1 MIQINDKC
9 FYDGIDNCLVSYN
22 SISLIEALN
31 LLFNLQIDSN
41 KSIINNN
48 FTRLVVVSEDKE
60 SSREFFAKG
69 FVETLTLFKEQ
80 FKIPVVVE
88 DSYNKTSDNWIIKLD
103 NKYKEAYDGY
113 QKSIMIESK
122 STSMVKRTTRRK
134 KSNADN
140 LETNYY
146 KTGSS

>member
-9 FYDGIDNCLVSYN
+9 FYDEIDNSLVSY
-22 SISLIEALN
+22 SSVSLIEALN

-48 FTRLVVVSEDKE
+48 FTRLVIASEDKE
-60 SSREFFAKG
+60 SIEELFVKG

-80 FKIPVVVE
+80 FKILIIVE

-103 NKYKEAYDGY
+103 NKYKEAYGDY
-113 QKSIMIESK
+113 IKSVMIENK
-122 STSMVKRTTRRK
+122 TNVKPKRTTRRK

-140 LETNYY
+140 LETN
-146 KTGSS
+146 

>member
-9 FYDGIDNCLVSYN
+9 FYNEIDNCLISYN
-22 SISLIEALN
+22 SVSLIEALN

-48 FTRLVVVSEDKE
+48 FTRLVIASEDKE

-69 FVETLTLFKEQ
+69 FVETLTLLKEQ

-88 DSYNKTSDNWIIKLD
+88 DSYNKTSGNWIIKLD

-113 QKSIMIESK
+113 LKSIMSIRLADTALMK
-122 STSMVKRTTRRK
+122 LRR
-134 KSNADN
+134 
-140 LETNYY
+140 
-146 KTGSS
+146 

>member
-9 FYDGIDNCLVSYN
+9 FYDEIDNCLISYN
-22 SISLIEALN
+22 SVSLIEALN

-48 FTRLVVVSEDKE
+48 FTRLVIVSEDIELCEE
-60 SSREFFAKG
+60 SIAEFFAKG
-69 FVETLTLFKEQ
+69 FVETLTLLEEQ
-80 FKIPVVVE
+80 FKIPIIVE

-113 QKSIMIESK
+113 IKSIMIENKPSTSK
-122 STSMVKRTTRRK
+122 SKRTRRK
-134 KSNADN
+134 KSNANN
-140 LETNYY
+140 L
-146 KTGSS
+146 

>member
-1 MIQINDKC
+1 MIQINNKC
-9 FYDGIDNCLVSYN
+9 FYDEIDNCLVSCN
-22 SISLIEALN
+22 SVSLIEALN

-69 FVETLTLFKEQ
+69 FIETLTLLKEQ
-80 FKIPVVVE
+80 FKIPIVVE

-103 NKYKEAYDGY
+103 NKYKEAYDDY
-113 QKSIMIESK
+113 IKSVIIENK
-122 STSMVKRTTRRK
+122 TNVKPKRTTRRK
-134 KSNADN
+134 KSNANN
-140 LETNYY
+140 LETN
-146 KTGSS
+146 